1 MKVNYEEKL
10 QILKEKIDRAKNIK
24 IKAET
29 KLEALQKQKEEI
41 IKQLEEMGINPNE
54 LEKEIKRL
62 ESEIITLIKEI
73 EESLPPD
80 NILYN
85 NK

>member
-1 MKVNYEEKL
+1 MNTNYEEKL
-10 QILKEKIDRAKNIK
+10 QTLKEKIERAKNIK

-41 IKQLEEMGINPNE
+41 IKQLEDMGINPNE

-62 ESEIITLIKEI
+62 ESEIITLIKDI

>member
-10 QILKEKIDRAKNIK
+10 QILKEKIERAKNIK